1 MRRLHRLGVLA
12 AVVAGAVGVGV
23 VVFSARSDPPNPAP
37 PPGRCGA
44 VTTEK
49 LDSRSLQHVFPSG
62 PPPSFTSDQPTS
74 GPHSP
79 VERAGIQA
87 EPLSPVLQVG
97 LLEEGTVLLQ
107 HQGLDDAARRRLE
120 AHADADVVVA
130 PGQNLP
136 DAVVATAWTVKLRCA
151 AVDDEALRSFI
162 DRFKGVGSG
171 RPPS

>member
-1 MRRLHRLGVLA
+1 MRRLPRLGVLA

-23 VVFSARSDPPNPAP
+23 VVSSARSDPANPAP
-37 PPGRCGA
+37 RPGRCGA
-44 VTTEK
+44 VATEE

-62 PPPSFTSDQPTS
+62 PPPSFASGQPTS

-79 VERAGIQA
+79 VERSGVQA
-87 EPLSPVLQVG
+87 EPLSPALQVG
-97 LLEEGTVLLQ
+97 LLEEGAIVLQ
-107 HQGLDDAARRRLE
+107 HEGLDDAARRRLE
-120 AHADADVVVA
+120 SYAGPEVIVA

-171 RPPS
+171 